1 MNYEFDSFSSFLF
14 IITAILVIINIAII
28 IAVLTGCGTDNTD
41 NVEKT
46 SPTTPKPTPNE
57 PIDWAIEMVEDALL
71 DEQPLVTD
79 AAVRVEGSTA
89 YIVILVA
96 CNRIWEVDGRLQFVA
111 CEVACE
117 KGDPEIDRL
126 HRYATTMAKVYLSD
140 YGVNGALI
148 GIYNYG
154 GGQIQLEA
162 ETW

>member
-1 MNYEFDSFSSFLF
+1 MDDETQRRKKVA
-14 IITAILVIINIAII
+14 ITNIAII
-28 IAVLTGCGTDNTD
+28 IAIIITVMLFAGCCVDNTD

-71 DEQPLVTD
+71 DEPIVTD
-79 AAVRVEGSTA
+79 AGVMVEGSTA
-89 YIVILVA
+89 SIAIFVA
-96 CNRIWEVDGRLQFVA
+96 CNRFWEVDGRVQF
-111 CEVACE
+111 VACE